1 MLPCWG
7 GQASK
12 ASSNPSTSQATHVA
26 PAAAAWPP
34 AAAAAKVVA
43 RITAEAMAAVRPVP
57 PQGHAVMTSQC
68 GMPFKRR
75 APLLPMGSLKEQQDE
90 AQKFLVGTGSIN
102 IAQWD
107 SPGDDNWNHSFV
119 GPAKPGHQNFVSGVG
134 SHLARHTRWV
144 PSQAWLEGNIPTSTI
159 SPGKLSPRKRD
170 VYLSNDK
177 PRLAR
182 PVRSIG
188 VGASGSRW
196 TQPNRS
202 SSF

>member
-57 PQGHAVMTSQC
+57 PQGHAVMASQC

-90 AQKFLVGTGSIN
+90 ADDVAVKSVCSLIMPMFRLCYELEANADYVAATWAEASDVTSALCGCGYWDQDLAFVVWIQHVYVAQSVRVSVKPSCICGLGLGTLPPSLTS
-102 IAQWD
+102 ARL
-107 SPGDDNWNHSFV
+107 
-119 GPAKPGHQNFVSGVG
+119 SGAVNLKYG
-134 SHLARHTRWV
+134 
-144 PSQAWLEGNIPTSTI
+144 
-159 SPGKLSPRKRD
+159 
-170 VYLSNDK
+170 
-177 PRLAR
+177 RLCF
-182 PVRSIG
+182 S
-188 VGASGSRW
+188 
-196 TQPNRS
+196 
-202 SSF
+202 